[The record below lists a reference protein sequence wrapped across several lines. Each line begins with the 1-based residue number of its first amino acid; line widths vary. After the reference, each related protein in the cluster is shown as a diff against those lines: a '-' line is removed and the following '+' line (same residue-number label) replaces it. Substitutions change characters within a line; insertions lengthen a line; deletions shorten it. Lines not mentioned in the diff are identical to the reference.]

1 MYSMVTTDNNI
12 VVLHIWKLYG
22 DGCQLDLWWSFNSTY
37 KYQIIMLYTWN

>member
-22 DGCQLDLWWSFNSTY
+22 DGCQLELWRSFNSTY
-37 KYQIIMLYTWN
+37 KYQIIMLYIWN